1 MNAFV
6 TGVFTLLGIIIGV
19 IATIYIAPKVSEE
32 FKLREIY
39 LAPFRKWCSEIY
51 GELEE
56 FYKRYLEEEHREVPE
71 DHLLLILDYRELHE
85 TLRYALQWIGKIEK
99 DREHNGEV
107 AKKFW
112 GLINTVD
119 KSWHRLGAEFTF
131 SLLAVDDVKL
141 FEEHIKNNVS
151 RGKQENIAKKIWED
165 MKNLSPDDIKKISD
179 FLESQIPS

>member
-39 LAPFRKWCSEIY
+39 LAPFRKWCSETY
-51 GELEE
+51 GELKE
-56 FYKRYLEEEHREVPE
+56 FYKRYLEQAHKGVPK

-85 TLRYALQWIGKIEK
+85 VLREAPRYIGKIEK
-99 DREHNGEV
+99 DKKHNGEV

-112 GLINTVD
+112 ALMSNVD
-119 KSWHRLGAEFTF
+119 ISWHRLGAEFTF

-151 RGKQENIAKKIWED
+151 RGKQENIAKKIWDD
-165 MKNLSPDDIKKISD
+165 MKDLSPADMKKILD
-179 FLESQIPS
+179 FLEGKIP